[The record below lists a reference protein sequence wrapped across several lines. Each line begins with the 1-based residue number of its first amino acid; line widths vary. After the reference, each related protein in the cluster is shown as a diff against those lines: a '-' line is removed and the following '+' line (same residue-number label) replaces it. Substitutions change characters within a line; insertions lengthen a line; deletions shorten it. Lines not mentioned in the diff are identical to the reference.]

1 MTIPLEARSEG
12 RTTMSAPLLLDGVRV
27 LTLEQVHALPWGTAF
42 LADLGAQVIR
52 VESVEHLQDR
62 KAGPFVNGKAGAEW
76 WNEGANLAYFGT
88 RNKQSLCLEV
98 TKPAGKDVFLK
109 LVK

>member
-1 MTIPLEARSEG
+1 MSSRRVLEG
-12 RTTMSAPLLLDGVRV
+12 IRV

-52 VESVEHLQDR
+52 IESVAHLQDR
-62 KAGPFVNGKAGAEW
+62 KAGPFVDGKPGEEW
-76 WNEGANLAYFGT
+76 WNEGGNLAYYGT

-98 TKPAGKDVFLK
+98 TSPEGKEVFLRLAK
-109 LVK
+109 NCRSRI